1 MALPTSE
8 PAVASGTTSY
18 TSGQEADILGPN
30 PTHQQGNTSPKTTI
44 ALQLGMAGPSSHQ
57 QVSTHLRA
65 SQTAAPP
72 TIRSNQL

>member
-8 PAVASGTTSY
+8 PALASGTTSY
-18 TSGQEADILGPN
+18 TSGQEPDILGPN

-57 QVSTHLRA
+57 QSEMTY
-65 SQTAAPP
+65 QIIAPY
-72 TIRSNQL
+72 LCDLGLC

>member
-8 PAVASGTTSY
+8 PALASGKSH
-18 TSGQEADILGPN
+18 TSGQEPDTLGPS
-30 PTHQQGNTSPKTTI
+30 PTHQQMNTSPKTTI
-44 ALQLGMAGPSSHQ
+44 ALQPGMAGPSSHQ

-72 TIRSNQL
+72 IRSTQL